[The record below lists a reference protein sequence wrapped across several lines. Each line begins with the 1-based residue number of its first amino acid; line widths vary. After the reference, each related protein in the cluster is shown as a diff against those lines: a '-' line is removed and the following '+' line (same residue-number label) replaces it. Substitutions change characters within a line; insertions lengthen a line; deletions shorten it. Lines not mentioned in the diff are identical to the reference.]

1 MALKSAKQHEK
12 DKKLNTYHVQ
22 IQEMAILISS
32 LQLYVL
38 PGIWSYIF
46 ISLYC
51 VRNCTD
57 APPPLVCSL
66 IRSLFAH
73 QISKDILRTW
83 LSPPKTCVK
92 VIHVICKLK
101 YA

>member
-22 IQEMAILISS
+22 IQEVAILISS

-46 ISLYC
+46 ISLYMYC
-51 VRNCTD
+51 VSVSETVPMHHHHWSV
-57 APPPLVCSL
+57 A
-66 IRSLFAH
+66 
-73 QISKDILRTW
+73 
-83 LSPPKTCVK
+83 
-92 VIHVICKLK
+92 
-101 YA
+101 

>member
-38 PGIWSYIF
+38 PGI
-46 ISLYC
+46 
-51 VRNCTD
+51 
-57 APPPLVCSL
+57 
-66 IRSLFAH
+66 
-73 QISKDILRTW
+73 
-83 LSPPKTCVK
+83 
-92 VIHVICKLK
+92 
-101 YA
+101 